1 MHLFI
6 KTLQDRFKEV
16 ANSSVAAGQKAYMR
30 NQFNYYGVKTPGRR
44 QIQKGLFK
52 KELLPPKHELS
63 ELVRT
68 LWELPEREHQYL
80 GQELARKYVRH
91 IEEDDIELYKYMIL
105 HKSWWDTVDFIAANL
120 VGAYFKAFPYKR
132 DFITQKWM
140 ASNNIWLQRS
150 CLLFQLKYKE
160 ALDTVFLEKTIGS
173 LLGSQEF
180 FINKA
185 IGWILREYSKTNKD
199 WVLQCVAN
207 TSLNSLSKR
216 EATRLIP

>member
-16 ANSSVAAGQKAYMR
+16 AASSVAAGQKAYMR
-30 NQFNYYGVKTPGRR
+30 NQFDFYGVKTPGRR
-44 QIQKGLFK
+44 RIQKEFFK
-52 KELLPPKHELS
+52 KNWLPSKNELPK
-63 ELVRT
+63 LVRK
-68 LWELPEREHQYL
+68 LWELPERELQYL

-91 IEEDDIELYKYMIL
+91 IEEDDIMLYEYMIL

-120 VGAYFKAFPYKR
+120 VGAYFKAYPQKR
-132 DFITQKWM
+132 DMITQKWM
-140 ASNNIWLQRS
+140 VSNNIWLQRS

-160 ALDTVFLEKTIGS
+160 TLDTIFLEKTINS

-185 IGWILREYSKTNKD
+185 IGWVLREYSKTNKE
-199 WVLQCVAN
+199 WVLQFVAK
-207 TSLNSLSKR
+207 TPMSSLSAR
-216 EATRLIP
+216 EALRKI